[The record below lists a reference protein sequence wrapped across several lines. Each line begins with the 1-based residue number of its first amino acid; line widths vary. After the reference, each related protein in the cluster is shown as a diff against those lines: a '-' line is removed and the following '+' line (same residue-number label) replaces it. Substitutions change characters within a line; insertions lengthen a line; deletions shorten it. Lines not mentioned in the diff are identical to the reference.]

1 MTERKV
7 YCRNCKHYI
16 PLHGCG
22 DECTT
27 KPISEDEYAVPQ
39 ERNINNDCKYYRP
52 TLLHRLKEWLT
63 IKYKC
68 NSCKWFNNKD
78 CNIHGSTGIA
88 YPVEYNKNNDCK
100 HFELSLCKLFKE
112 WLKGVFK

>member
-7 YCRNCKHYI
+7 YCKFFKHDSDRMRSCGSSDWYRLAPINCC
-16 PLHGCG
+16 PCR
-22 DECTT
+22 
-27 KPISEDEYAVPQ
+27 EY
-39 ERNINNDCKYYRP
+39 KP
-52 TLLHRLKEWLT
+52 TLLTRLKEWLT
-63 IKYKC
+63 IKHKC

-88 YPVEYNKNNDCK
+88 YPAEYSKNNDCK